1 MLQVWDSFKKKKNQ
15 CFAVLSNLVSMKM
28 HYLLGMLANNLEAIV
43 FCLVV

>member
-1 MLQVWDSFKKKKNQ
+1 MLQVWDSLKKKNQ